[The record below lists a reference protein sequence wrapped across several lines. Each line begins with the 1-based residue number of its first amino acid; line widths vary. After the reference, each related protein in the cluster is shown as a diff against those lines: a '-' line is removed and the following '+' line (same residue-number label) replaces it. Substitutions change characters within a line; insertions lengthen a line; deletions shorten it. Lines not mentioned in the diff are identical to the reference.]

1 MSFVQLRQENQHLK
15 ERVADLLKQ
24 LEFAGEYGA
33 KDKDRRRIEQRE
45 EQARRELEHVKK
57 EKERLVDKTSELA
70 LALKQAHDEARAARE
85 EADRLKEK
93 VIFYEKT
100 FPLSLTKHKRQFVVP
115 PLHIN
120 SEPADLMHREMMRS
134 N

>member
-1 MSFVQLRQENQHLK
+1 M
-15 ERVADLLKQ
+15 
-24 LEFAGEYGA
+24 
-33 KDKDRRRIEQRE
+33 
-45 EQARRELEHVKK
+45 
-57 EKERLVDKTSELA
+57 DKTSDLA

-100 FPLSLTKHKRQFVVP
+100 FPLSLTKHKRQFAVP

-120 SEPADLMHREMMRS
+120 SEPADLVHREMMRS